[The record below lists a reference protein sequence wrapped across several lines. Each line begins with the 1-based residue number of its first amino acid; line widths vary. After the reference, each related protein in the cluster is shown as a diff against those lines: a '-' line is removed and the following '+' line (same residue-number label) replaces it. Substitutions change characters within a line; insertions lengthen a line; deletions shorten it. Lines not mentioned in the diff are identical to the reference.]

1 MIYFLKGKVIEK
13 LENSVVINVNGV
25 GYSCIISSSSF
36 DRLPDSGKD
45 TTIFTFLHI
54 TESSHTLYGF
64 MSLDEK
70 GTFEKLITVS
80 GIGPKIAISILSSVR
95 VDELIDRI
103 IQGKVDQLTKLPG
116 IGPKTAKRIIIELKD
131 KFQGAT
137 DLNLPIESNKLNS
150 NQIDAYKAIKTLY
163 QGLSKEE
170 IDRYIIDV
178 TSSDNTMS
186 VEAIIKGVLLLIKQ
200 S

>member
-1 MIYFLKGKVIEK
+1 
-13 LENSVVINVNGV
+13 
-25 GYSCIISSSSF
+25 
-36 DRLPDSGKD
+36 
-45 TTIFTFLHI
+45 
-54 TESSHTLYGF
+54 

-70 GTFEKLITVS
+70 GTFERLITVS

-95 VDELIDRI
+95 VEELIDRI

-137 DLNLPIESNKLNS
+137 ELNLPIESDKLNS
-150 NQIDAYKAIKTLY
+150 NQTDAYKAIKTLY